1 MKNKKQ
7 GNKLVGYLLAI
18 ALSCLVC
25 LELVLR
31 FVFGFCDAVLYQ
43 PSKAYEYIAQPNQ
56 HRYRFFSHID
66 YNSYSQRSEEPD
78 STKTIILGLGDSVI
92 FGGTMLDQDSIATT
106 LFSKETGMQMLNI
119 SSGSWGP
126 DNCAAYLR
134 EKGTFEAKAMVLVCS
149 SHDAFDVMSHIPVV
163 GIYPNY
169 PDKQYK
175 LAIWEL
181 VDRYLMPRVKGWLG
195 QSQLVDPD
203 AQVVEKVKSEE
214 RRAMGVKS
222 EERRVKNSGAL
233 RDEGVAQ
240 KSLKFDPGFDQLLQ
254 ISKEKKIPFV
264 IYLHPEVG
272 EVLTRQYKEGGKL
285 IMEWAKKHG
294 VKLVS
299 GLNEGVTADMFRDV
313 IHLNEKGQRNLAN
326 SLERILN
333 VESKTR

>member
-1 MKNKKQ
+1 MFRINKKRFYIAISICFI
-7 GNKLVGYLLAI
+7 LI
-18 ALSCLVC
+18 AL
-25 LELVLR
+25 LECTLR

-43 PSKAYEYIAQPNQ
+43 PSPAYEYIAQPNQ

-78 STKTIILGLGDSVI
+78 STKTIVLGLGDSVI

-126 DNCAAYLR
+126 DNCAAYLK
-134 EKGTFEAKAMVLVCS
+134 EKGSFGAKAMVLVCS

-175 LAIWEL
+175 LAIWE
-181 VDRYLMPRVKGWLG
+181 VIDRYLMPRIQGWLG
-195 QSQLVDPD
+195 HSQLIDPD
-203 AQVVEKVKSEE
+203 AQVVEKVKN
-214 RRAMGVKS
+214 
-222 EERRVKNSGAL
+222 EERRVKNSNAL

-240 KSLKFDPGFDQLLQ
+240 KSLNFDPGFDLLLQ
-254 ISKEKKIPFV
+254 ISKEKNIPFF
-264 IYLHPEVG
+264 IYLHPEMG
-272 EVLTRQYKEGGKL
+272 EVESKEYKEGGKL
-285 IMEWAKKHG
+285 IIEWAKAND
-294 VKLVS
+294 VKLVN
-299 GLNEGVTADMFRDV
+299 GLDEGVTTSMFRDV

-326 SLERILN
+326 SLERLFTIN
-333 VESKTR
+333 NDDK

>member
-1 MKNKKQ
+1 MKKKNKKEE
-7 GNKLVGYLLAI
+7 NKLVVYLLAVG
-18 ALSCLVC
+18 ACCLVC

-78 STKTIILGLGDSVI
+78 STRKIVLGLGDSVI

-134 EKGTFEAKAMVLVCS
+134 EKGPFGAKAMVLVCS
-149 SHDAFDVMSHIPVV
+149 SHDAFDVMSHVPVV

-195 QSQLVDPD
+195 QAQLVDPD
-203 AQVVEKVKSEE
+203 AQVVK
-214 RRAMGVKS
+214 
-222 EERRVKNSGAL
+222 GA
-233 RDEGVAQ
+233 GVAQ
-240 KSLKFDPGFDQLLQ
+240 KSLEFDPGFDQLLQ
-254 ISKEKKIPFV
+254 IAKEKKIPFV

-272 EVLTRQYKEGGKL
+272 EVMARQYKEGGTL
-285 IMEWAKKHG
+285 IMEWAKKHD
-294 VKLVS
+294 VKLMS
-299 GLNEGVTADMFRDV
+299 GLDEGVTADMFRDV

-326 SLERILN
+326 SLVRLLN
-333 VESKTR
+333 VNSKTR

>member
-1 MKNKKQ
+1 MKNKRQ
-7 GNKLVGYLLAI
+7 ENKRFGYLLMV
-18 ALSCLVC
+18 ALCCLVC
-25 LELVLR
+25 LELALR

-78 STKTIILGLGDSVI
+78 STKTIVLGLGDSVI

-126 DNCAAYLR
+126 DNCAAYLK
-134 EKGTFEAKAMVLVCS
+134 EKGTFGAKAMVLVCS
-149 SHDAFDVMSHIPVV
+149 SHDAFDVMSHVPVV

-203 AQVVEKVKSEE
+203 AQVVQK
-214 RRAMGVKS
+214 VKS
-222 EERRVKNSGAL
+222 EERRVKNSNVVK
-233 RDEGVAQ
+233 DEGVAQ
-240 KSLKFDPGFDQLLQ
+240 KSLNFDPGFDQLLR
-254 ISKEKKIPFV
+254 IAKEKKIPFV

-272 EVLTRQYKEGGKL
+272 EVMTRQYKEGGML
-285 IMEWAKKHG
+285 IMEWAKKHD

-299 GLNEGVTADMFRDV
+299 GLDEGVTADMFRDV

-326 SLERILN
+326 SLEKMIKL
-333 VESKTR
+333 